1 MRVSRSGVVIAVVY
15 TALAIGSAM
24 WGYSLT
30 DPKESTVLMQLPV
43 VPVLALLD
51 ASGLVERA
59 AALPLIVFYALGIPL
74 VALGL
79 YAVCWLFGA
88 LGLRT
93 RLLIG
98 LGLLVVLLIPLLWP
112 VRQSV
117 GVP

>member
-1 MRVSRSGVVIAVVY
+1 MRVSRSGLVVAAAY
-15 TALAIGSAM
+15 TALAIGSVV
-24 WGYSLT
+24 WGHSLT

-43 VPVLALLD
+43 VPVMALLV
-51 ASGLVERA
+51 ASGLVEWA
-59 AALPLIVFYALGIPL
+59 AALPLIVFYALCIPL

-79 YAVCWLFGA
+79 YAVCLLFGA

-93 RLLIG
+93 RLVIG
-98 LGLLVVLLIPLLWP
+98 LGVLVVLSVPLFWS